1 MLFFSHG
8 QISDFLISRVLIK
21 DAASRPNLLSLF
33 GLFGILF
40 RGKSLWRKSPM
51 SHEASYGNP
60 FNVPVVVWD
69 LDGDGKAEVICRLEE
84 DHRVYLAVLDGMT
97 GHVLRKTP

>member
-1 MLFFSHG
+1 
-8 QISDFLISRVLIK
+8 
-21 DAASRPNLLSLF
+21 
-33 GLFGILF
+33 
-40 RGKSLWRKSPM
+40 M